1 MNRRPSTASSVS
13 WLKFSNKS
21 RNLCSKN
28 IEIHKYRMPS
38 KFLFVLCS
46 SRQSENIC
54 CIVNQFIHFPISF
67 QSSKEKM
74 TSYIMGIDVGT
85 TSVKVCLINAS
96 TRETIHKNIKVR
108 IIRSKSK
115 KQGALAKFATKIKL
129 LQLNFKVKL

>member
-1 MNRRPSTASSVS
+1 
-13 WLKFSNKS
+13 
-21 RNLCSKN
+21 
-28 IEIHKYRMPS
+28 
-38 KFLFVLCS
+38 
-46 SRQSENIC
+46 
-54 CIVNQFIHFPISF
+54 
-67 QSSKEKM
+67 M

-108 IIRSKSK
+108 IITSKSK